1 MSSRKPTSRCSMNAR
16 RISATRAV
24 RCGAGKRRSKMT
36 AEWGPLGALIGD
48 WEGEGGLDAA
58 FSHSRNKVLDTP
70 C

>member
-1 MSSRKPTSRCSMNAR
+1 
-16 RISATRAV
+16 
-24 RCGAGKRRSKMT
+24 MT

-70 C
+70 Y

>member
-1 MSSRKPTSRCSMNAR
+1 
-16 RISATRAV
+16 
-24 RCGAGKRRSKMT
+24 MT